1 MQEALRKPACNGL
14 HACANQHLCKL
25 CQVWVV
31 CSFVE
36 WPRSPALHNAMLP
49 LMRGTSLVRIA
60 SRRAAAVAGPRLSSL
75 RTFTFTSQ
83 QLQQRG
89 MAAAAS
95 PSDHQASALVI
106 NAFGEP
112 EQALS
117 LGSLPV
123 AAPQEGEVSVRFL
136 LVSIMAHACMALDG
150 THAGTAAAAVGLDR

>member
-1 MQEALRKPACNGL
+1 
-14 HACANQHLCKL
+14 
-25 CQVWVV
+25 
-31 CSFVE
+31 
-36 WPRSPALHNAMLP
+36 MLP

-75 RTFTFTSQ
+75 RTCTSQHPQ

-95 PSDHQASALVI
+95 PSDQQASALVI

-123 AAPQEGEVSVRFL
+123 AGPKEGEVSVRFL
-136 LVSIMAHACMALDG
+136 LVSIMAHACMALDEM
-150 THAGTAAAAVGLDR
+150 HAGIAADQKDGAPCFKQLLHVWNRLCRTPCIWP

>member
-1 MQEALRKPACNGL
+1 
-14 HACANQHLCKL
+14 
-25 CQVWVV
+25 
-31 CSFVE
+31 
-36 WPRSPALHNAMLP
+36 MLP

-75 RTFTFTSQ
+75 RTFTSQHPQ

-95 PSDHQASALVI
+95 PSDQQASALVI

-112 EQALS
+112 EQVLS

-150 THAGTAAAAVGLDR
+150 IHAGTAAAAAGFAPSSPSG